1 MPKAKREKNCY
12 VCEGQDGIRMSFMT
26 CVQCTRHY
34 CSQHGDPK
42 LDECTPCLERGEET

>member
-12 VCEGQDGIRMSFMT
+12 VCEEGGWVRMSFMT
-26 CVQCTRHY
+26 CAKCSRYY

-42 LDECTPCLERGEET
+42 MDECTECLEGGEEI